1 MLLKQNTTVISFLVA
16 AVLLFCSFARAQN
29 VGIGVEQPTSRLHL
43 NGDIAFTSDALA
55 LISVNK
61 SPTGHYGTGL
71 SIKAGS
77 VTTAAYGLRGGKLVL
92 QAGNGFN
99 LTANDY
105 AGGDVIVR
113 SGGNVDSAL
122 NGPYNSGN
130 IIFQQ
135 GGSFNN
141 AEDKWTEMMRI
152 DYLGNVGIGMI
163 AAPQI
168 KLDVNGTLRVAGFQ
182 MATGAAAGAV
192 LTTAADGTASWTALN
207 SIESDPQVGINTAN
221 YLSKWNGTALVS
233 STVFENNGNVGIGTQ
248 TPGAA
253 LHVVGKTKTDG
264 FEMATGALNGFVLR
278 TDGSGVASWVNPSTL
293 AITET
298 DPQVGDNTTNFLSKW
313 NGTQLVSSTVF
324 ESTGNVGIGIAPARR
339 LDVSGTGGL
348 RVSSTNPGTGTTD
361 WIAGNFGGTSGERVV
376 MGLLNAVA
384 TIGAHNNALNA
395 WANLSINPGG
405 GNVGVGTLTA
415 LNRLDVE
422 GGVAIGSNYAGTNS
436 ATSNGAIIEG
446 RLGVGLP
453 NPAAQLD
460 VFGNFKLGKSGSE
473 LNNIIKSSAA
483 LPARVFAAN
492 LSVASAYAVPGV
504 VTGGSV
510 LVSPSSP
517 LPSGLVIAFAFVP
530 SNGNVDVVFCNTTG
544 APINYAGGINLYIT
558 VVN

>member
-1 MLLKQNTTVISFLVA
+1 MQLKQNTPVKTFLVA
-16 AVLLFCSFARAQN
+16 VILFSCSFAWAQN
-29 VGIGVEQPTSRLHL
+29 VGIGVEQPTSRLHI

-71 SIKAGS
+71 TIKAGS

-92 QAGNGFN
+92 QAGNGLILN
-99 LTANDY
+99 ANDY

-122 NGPYNSGN
+122 TGPYNSGN

-135 GGSFNN
+135 GGSFNT

-168 KLDVNGTLRVAGFQ
+168 KLDVNGALRVTGFQ
-182 MATGAAAGAV
+182 MATGATAGFV
-192 LTTAADGTASWTALN
+192 LTSAANGTASWTELN
-207 SIESDPQVGINTAN
+207 SLENDPQVGNNTTN
-221 YLSKWNGTALVS
+221 LLSKWNGTALVS
-233 STVFENNGNVGIGTQ
+233 SAVFENNGSVGIGTQ

-264 FEMATGALNGFVLR
+264 FEMAAGALNGFVLR
-278 TDGSGVASWVNPSTL
+278 TDGNGVASWVNPSTL

-324 ESTGNVGIGIAPARR
+324 ENTGNVGIGIAPARR

-348 RVSSTNPGTGTTD
+348 RVSSTNPGTGTND
-361 WIAGNFGGTSGERVV
+361 WIAGNFGGTTGNRVV
-376 MGLLNAVA
+376 MGILNEVA
-384 TIGAHNNALNA
+384 TIGAHNNAINA
-395 WANLSINPGG
+395 WANLSINPGP
-405 GNVGVGTLTA
+405 GNVGIGTHTPV
-415 LNRLDVE
+415 NKLDVE
-422 GGVAIGSNYAGTNS
+422 GGIAIGSNYAGTNT

-453 NPAAQLD
+453 NPATQLD
-460 VFGNFKLGKSGSE
+460 VFGDFKLGKSGTA
-473 LNNIIKSSAA
+473 LNGIMKATVTLA
-483 LPARVFAAN
+483 ARVFAPN
-492 LSVASAYAVPGV
+492 ASTPAAYPITGV
-504 VTGGSV
+504 STGGSV
-510 LVSPSSP
+510 MVSPSSP
-517 LPSGLVIAFAFVP
+517 LPSGLVIAFAFV
-530 SNGNVDVVFCNTTG
+530 SSSGTVDVVLCNTTG
-544 APINYAGGINLYIT
+544 APINYPGGINFHIT